1 MFSLETPTPV
11 TTASRAAGET
21 PSFLVCGVEA
31 CLPLEILMGS
41 SWVQS
46 FDESMQE
53 QLHREDMYFI
63 DERRW
68 QATIRNARYNQA
80 FRRYH
85 QLFVHSREL
94 GVGDLVLR
102 RVLN

>member
-1 MFSLETPTPV
+1 LYCGEPDHTQLSYRETLI
-11 TTASRAAGET
+11 
-21 PSFLVCGVEA
+21 FLVYGAEA
-31 CLPLEILMGS
+31 CLPPEIIMGS
-41 SWVQS
+41 PWVQA

-53 QLHREDMYFI
+53 QLRCEDVDFI

-68 QATIRNARYNQA
+68 QAVIQNAWYNQA
-80 FRRYH
+80 LTRYH
-85 QLFVHSREL
+85 QWFMHSRKL